1 MPWKIR
7 SDVRDL
13 SLVHWEECRRVYLHR
28 SYERTVGWPS
38 REIKLSREERGL
50 SGIYSSSY
58 TEVSRKG
65 DLGRGAMRSF
75 LYSFSSLPE
84 ASRRRGDM
92 GLCLEFSK
100 FYSTHKRND
109 VLKRREIEREKNEIS
124 KKKQHTRS
132 RKKRHSSEERHD
144 SRQDI
149 VSWSLPRLKQLC
161 SIGRNWLRWHGD
173 PFFLSFFLLLEM
185 LRALRERYGPPTRKS
200 DPAPFTIAT
209 AAGAVNSKI
218 GNQALSFNLH
228 VRARER
234 ESRGNRQG
242 KTWRLRFLSS
252 SENNFY
258 VKRKWKE
265 EILWYISQ
273 TL

>member
-1 MPWKIR
+1 MSSR
-7 SDVRDL
+7 L
-13 SLVHWEECRRVYLHR
+13 SRHWSC
-28 SYERTVGWPS
+28 ERTLGWPS
-38 REIKLSREERGL
+38 REIKLSREERRL

-100 FYSTHKRND
+100 FYPTRKRND
-109 VLKRREIEREKNEIS
+109 VLKRREIEREKDKIS
-124 KKKQHTRS
+124 KKKI
-132 RKKRHSSEERHD
+132 HD
-144 SRQDI
+144 KEPKEKTHFEGATWLAAGYCILESAAFETAI
-149 VSWSLPRLKQLC
+149 

-173 PFFLSFFLLLEM
+173 PFFLSLSSPWEIEM
-185 LRALRERYGPPTRKS
+185 LHALRERYGPPTRKS

-218 GNQALSFNLH
+218 GNQGLSFNLH
-228 VRARER
+228 VCVRER
-234 ESRGNRQG
+234 ECRENRHG
-242 KTWRLRFLSS
+242 KMWRLRFPFF

-258 VKRKWKE
+258 VKRK
-265 EILWYISQ
+265 
-273 TL
+273 